1 MGSDLLQTGAAP
13 SDLLIFSKPNLI
25 DWDSAAFSAK
35 KKRKKGGDLVLFL
48 SLLCL
53 RPEKASV
60 QSSLKMHCESLAA
73 YCGVVHSAVLG
84 HRSPFSPAF
93 PG

>member
-1 MGSDLLQTGAAP
+1 MGSDLLQAGAAP
-13 SDLLIFSKPNLI
+13 SDLLILTKPSLI
-25 DWDSAAFSAK
+25 DWGEKKK
-35 KKRKKGGDLVLFL
+35 KKRGHLAQFL
-48 SLLCL
+48 SPLCL

-60 QSSLKMHCESLAA
+60 QSSLKMHCEYLAA
-73 YCGVVHSAVLG
+73 YCGVVHSAVLR